1 MAAPVIWAK
10 QSKATNM
17 LMLADLMKMIINT
30 ESLFEIV
37 EAYDADHASDKRRV
51 PTAGSEGTLDNA
63 AFASD
68 GGFSWYNN
76 QALGVDDW
84 IVLESTNATGNK
96 FQVLFVIDSATE
108 IKHWLF
114 PLDDFAVGGADV
126 SPPVRPA
133 TSLGT
138 TMGAASAGSGF
149 TTLNA
154 SMSYSAV
161 CDNESINLVCDDL
174 TTPANVEWIHVGV
187 YDDASPSDPYP
198 FVIHTTPSYAYP
210 RLSDDF
216 IKIDVTL
223 EKVSFRWASLSFY
236 GTGSPSV
243 ISEYSGIDGL
253 GGYWG
258 LYPACAVS
266 LVAVHG
272 DVLNLRN
279 VQLTHQ
285 DQDNSGTHDSLAFMY
300 IGSDAASAKLTF
312 PWDGSTVYP

>member
-63 AFASD
+63 AFAAD

-84 IVLESTNATGNK
+84 IVVESTNATGNK

-187 YDDASPSDPYP
+187 YDDAAVTDLYP
-198 FVIHTTPSYAYP
+198 FVINIDPARAYP
-210 RLSDDF
+210 TGTAKML
-216 IKIDVTL
+216 T
-223 EKVSFRWASLSFY
+223 VSEHLASLLCEWVSLGSY
-236 GTGSPSV
+236 GSRTIIADTAAADGTGGKWA
-243 ISEYSGIDGL
+243 I
-253 GGYWG
+253 
-258 LYPACAVS
+258 YPLCIASDTAGNTM
-266 LVAVHG
+266 LAKVH
-272 DVLNLRN
+272 N

-285 DQDNSGTHDSLAFMY
+285 DQDDSGTHNSLDLMY
-300 IGSDAASAKLTF
+300 LGSSASYPKLTF
-312 PWDGSTVYP
+312 PWDGATVYP